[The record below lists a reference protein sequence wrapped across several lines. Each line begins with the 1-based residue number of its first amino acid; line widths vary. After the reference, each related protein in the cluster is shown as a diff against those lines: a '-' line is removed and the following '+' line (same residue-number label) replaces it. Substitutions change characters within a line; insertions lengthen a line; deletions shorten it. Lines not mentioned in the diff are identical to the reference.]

1 MRKFLTILFLFLSI
15 PSFAINIVVQ
25 STVNINKGSK
35 NTEFSAKVVDGE
47 SFKNSYGF
55 YLDDIIKGTITDYI
69 EPKRAKRSAYIIVSP
84 KTVYRNNKKLS
95 YDYSNIEAKVIK
107 YTKKDYKET
116 GIKAGVSVG
125 LKAGSNYIPGLSPIY
140 YFTKGFVHPE
150 KGEKRIASG
159 AKSVYENSPLS
170 YIEKG
175 DDLYIKNGDYLI
187 MKLYYKDVPKW
198 RYFKRTK

>member
-1 MRKFLTILFLFLSI
+1 MKKILIILFLFLLM
-15 PSFAINIVVQ
+15 PVLAINIVVQ
-25 STVNINKGSK
+25 STSNISK
-35 NTEFSAKVVDGE
+35 NSKNSEFSAKVIRGE

-55 YLDDIIKGTITDYI
+55 YQNDIIKGLITDYI
-69 EPKRAKRSAYIIVSP
+69 EPKRAKRSAYIVVSP
-84 KTVYRNNKKLS
+84 KTVYRNNTNLS

-107 YTKKDYKET
+107 YTKMDLKET
-116 GIKAGVSVG
+116 GVKAGVSAG

-140 YFTKGFVHPE
+140 YFTKGFIHPQ

-175 DDLYIKNGDYLI
+175 DDLHIKNGDYLT